1 MPKKS
6 ARKQRL
12 TPEEQWRRDHP
23 IIATQEEKKLN
34 LFREIKNFI
43 LETGIS
49 IFTFCYE
56 LIRAL
61 SR

>member
-12 TPEEQWRRDHP
+12 TPQQWQYDHP
-23 IIATQEEKKLN
+23 TNATQEEKKIN
-34 LFREIKNFI
+34 LFREIKNYI
-43 LETGIS
+43 IDTGIS

-61 SR
+61 SRE